1 MDIERSKL
9 YQMIN
14 TEDGG
19 VAVVWG
25 TDYIFRVCVE
35 DDPRESYDM
44 AWEFMIAHAA
54 RQKTLGEMQY
64 YV

>member
-1 MDIERSKL
+1 MTKL

-14 TEDGG
+14 EDGG
-19 VAVVWG
+19 VAIIWG